1 VSGSN
6 GTGPLRL
13 AEAYRGRSVLLTGGT
28 GFLGTAIVEKVLRSL
43 PELERLYLIVRPSR
57 DKGAE
62 ERFRDVVGSAAF
74 RGLRESLGEGEFEA
88 RVAEKVRVLEGDVH
102 APDLGL
108 RSEDLAELSREV
120 DAVVHSAASV
130 VFDAPLDAA
139 IGSNVRGTLG
149 LLKLARSWEKEP
161 LFVHIST
168 SYVAGTREG
177 FIPEAP
183 PGRETPTGVEIDPE
197 AEVAHL
203 DGIVARVEAESRER
217 ELRKRFETE
226 ARREL
231 GMVGEEAEVAE
242 RAETLRRAWMRDRLV
257 EEGNARARELGWQDV
272 YTFTKSVAERL
283 VLRERGTS
291 PLVILRPAIIES
303 ALREPYA
310 GWIQGSRMAD
320 PIIMAFARGILR
332 EFPGDPNSI
341 VDIVPVDHVVNAT
354 LAAVA
359 KNVVERPA
367 EPQVYQVASGARNP
381 LRYRDLYDIVRG
393 YFLEHPLRDSGG
405 RPVPAPEWSFPGRRK
420 VEGLLRA
427 ELLGLKAAN
436 AITAR
441 MPEGHAKTELR
452 GRVARA
458 EKRSRMSL
466 YFSRIYGAYA
476 NMRSNFAADH
486 THALYRGLAPEDRE
500 GFPFDISEVDW
511 KAYLAGTHLPA
522 LTQKPGRKK
531 RRAKKEEQP
540 GQVAAI
546 FDVDGTLVASNVVAY
561 YAWLKLHDLPPAQ
574 RPLFALKML
583 GYAPFYWALDKV
595 SRTQFNRVF
604 YRNYK
609 GWKPARASQLG
620 RQSFAGYTVG
630 RLFPEAVET
639 LREHK
644 EAGHRVVILSGALD
658 FLLEP
663 FREVADDVLSASL
676 ETEDGV
682 YTGEL
687 SGAPVAGEARARML
701 ASFARKR
708 GVDLSR
714 SYAYADAISDLPMLE
729 AVGNPVA
736 VNPDRR
742 LLKAAKERG
751 WQIRDWRRDG
761 ARNNGAP
768 PRGKTG

>member
-1 VSGSN
+1 
-6 GTGPLRL
+6 
-13 AEAYRGRSVLLTGGT
+13 
-28 GFLGTAIVEKVLRSL
+28 
-43 PELERLYLIVRPSR
+43 
-57 DKGAE
+57 
-62 ERFRDVVGSAAF
+62 
-74 RGLRESLGEGEFEA
+74 
-88 RVAEKVRVLEGDVH
+88 
-102 APDLGL
+102 
-108 RSEDLAELSREV
+108 
-120 DAVVHSAASV
+120 
-130 VFDAPLDAA
+130 
-139 IGSNVRGTLG
+139 
-149 LLKLARSWEKEP
+149 
-161 LFVHIST
+161 
-168 SYVAGTREG
+168 
-177 FIPEAP
+177 
-183 PGRETPTGVEIDPE
+183 
-197 AEVAHL
+197 
-203 DGIVARVEAESRER
+203 
-217 ELRKRFETE
+217 
-226 ARREL
+226 
-231 GMVGEEAEVAE
+231 
-242 RAETLRRAWMRDRLV
+242 
-257 EEGNARARELGWQDV
+257 
-272 YTFTKSVAERL
+272 
-283 VLRERGTS
+283 
-291 PLVILRPAIIES
+291 
-303 ALREPYA
+303 
-310 GWIQGSRMAD
+310 MAD

-367 EPQVYQVASGARNP
+367 EPRVYQVASGARNP

-405 RPVPAPEWSFPGRRK
+405 RPVPVPEWSFPGRRK

-436 AITAR
+436 AITVR

-486 THALYRGLAPEDRE
+486 THALHGGLAPEDRE
-500 GFPFDISEVDW
+500 EFPFDISEVDW
-511 KAYLAGTHLPA
+511 TAYLAETHLPA

-531 RRAKKEEQP
+531 RRARKEEQP

-561 YAWLKLHDLPPAQ
+561 YAWLKLHDLPRAQ

-609 GWKPARASQLG
+609 GWKPARAAQLG

-644 EAGHRVVILSGALD
+644 RAGHRVVILSGALD

-708 GVDLSR
+708 GVDLAR

-761 ARNNGAP
+761 ARNGAP
-768 PRGKTG
+768 PRGKSG